1 MKETENSLV
10 LSFTNKAIENVKA
23 RLTNNHYEKRNA
35 NKIYFT
41 FDRLMIDKK
50 RLLSITGMCA
60 LVQPVKSSKHDS
72 NGTCQTKIARFT
84 NIKTRIQKSNWLLPL
99 HHPIKRVLKKL
110 NMLTLKN
117 ILKNTEK
124 KPLNVRC
131 NPIKLVKY
139 NVKIEDEKKNW
150 KKE

>member
-1 MKETENSLV
+1 MRETENPLV

-72 NGTCQTKIARFT
+72 NGFCQTKIARFI
-84 NIKTRIQKSNWLLPL
+84 NIKTRIQKSN
-99 HHPIKRVLKKL
+99 
-110 NMLTLKN
+110 
-117 ILKNTEK
+117 
-124 KPLNVRC
+124 
-131 NPIKLVKY
+131 
-139 NVKIEDEKKNW
+139 
-150 KKE
+150 